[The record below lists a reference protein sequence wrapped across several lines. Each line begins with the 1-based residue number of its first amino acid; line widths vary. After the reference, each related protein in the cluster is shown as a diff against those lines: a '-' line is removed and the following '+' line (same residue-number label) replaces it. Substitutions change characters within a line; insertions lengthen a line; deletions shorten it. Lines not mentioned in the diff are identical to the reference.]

1 MLNIYVYASRIAYRL
16 LLSNQA
22 RSTNAYELVNCKLNY
37 TQSRVESHKSE
48 TNDRPEGAQIRAGT
62 HRFQPRCWLM
72 SLVTDTDHE
81 CSHTGETLL
90 SGQSKQDDG
99 SLRNEDDVE
108 SSPFLYVIYP
118 RRQHSVWRVTR
129 MCDIMRRTRVTPH
142 LVASVTKFESELRTH
157 RHFLCRKLKFTT

>member
-22 RSTNAYELVNCKLNY
+22 RSTNACELVNCKLNY

-48 TNDRPEGAQIRAGT
+48 TNDLPEGARVRAGT

-72 SLVTDTDHE
+72 SWGTDTDHD
-81 CSHTGETLL
+81 CSHTRTLPCK
-90 SGQSKQDDG
+90 SKQDDC
-99 SLRNEDDVE
+99 SLRNEDDIE

-118 RRQHSVWRVTR
+118 RRQRSVWPVTHK
-129 MCDIMRRTRVTPH
+129 CDTMRQTRVTPH